1 MIDVLVTSRAIENRK
16 KVSFMIKVLKNWQEI
31 GEATLSLQ
39 RKGLPTHSDTRKNWD
54 LSLLY
59 ETIASENRN
68 SRIVDLG
75 CSPGCTL
82 VFLISLG
89 FTNLYGIDFDLD
101 FSGGRNFP
109 ANLYQG
115 DLTDT
120 SFESDFF
127 DVAIS
132 ISVIEHGVDLKDLF
146 SEVNRILK
154 NDGLLFL
161 TTDYWEEKQD
171 VGEIN
176 PLGLP
181 WKVFAEADIQELINV
196 AQDYGFCLNEDINIP
211 SCSERTIIWQGLEYT
226 FIALIFKKKE
236 TVYQKSIDKVDENVL
251 VEGSIGLTETESI
264 ADRATESLLSTVLLS
279 CENYHKNL
287 GENSALPDLHLI
299 RKKVADCWLNLGEG
313 ELESAYL
320 GELGEAHRT
329 LLNSG
334 IKNEQLTDTEQ
345 RFLDEVA
352 AELSRGFD
360 AQKAISYLLAGMLY
374 RPAAQLSL
382 QHDILRIPQWLLNNY
397 LTFMFESPGLF
408 QEVGEADSYYHYAIK
423 WIDYLHENIFSN
435 QESQMWQNVAVCFYQ
450 NANFIPVYFNSQ
462 NLKNICKK
470 RAEILEFVLQ
480 IGGHQIDW
488 DFPERLPER
497 NKIRLGILA
506 AHFQPQTETFATLP
520 VYKHLNR
527 DLFEIILYTV
537 QVGNHRLERYC
548 GGHADVMVLLPQ
560 DLPSQVQTIRDG
572 DLDVILIATNVT
584 AGANSIALLA
594 LHRLARIQIAN
605 VCSCITTGMRHVD
618 YYVSGLF
625 SEPEND
631 PQQHYTETL
640 LTLDGSAHCYDFATE
655 EQLTATISVNR
666 EKLRIAKD
674 AVVYISGSNFYKIT
688 PEVEAVWTKI
698 VASTPNSKLVL
709 YPFNPNWSSN
719 YAVAAFRKRL
729 AASFV
734 QYGLSEEQLIIL
746 DCVPNRADVLER
758 LKLGDV
764 YLDSYPFAGATSLLD
779 PLTIGL
785 PTVAMGGSTFR
796 SRVGLALLKE
806 LQLDELIAANEES
819 YIELAIALGTNREL
833 RQQNSNLI
841 KQRMQSNPKFLD
853 SRTYSAQMGNLFQEV
868 FRSQQATVLTDNL
881 NLRAINLIIFPDWSQ
896 SEDTLFQELTNAIG
910 AIANHP
916 DKSKMTLLVDSSNIS
931 EEDANLALSGV
942 AMNLL
947 IEQDL
952 DVSDGPEITLLGQ
965 LSEIQR
971 EILIPRL
978 HGRIVLE
985 NENREAIAN
994 LAGKTLPSSELASF
1008 NNKKFV

>member
-1 MIDVLVTSRAIENRK
+1 
-16 KVSFMIKVLKNWQEI
+16 MIKVLKNWQEI

-68 SRIVDLG
+68 SRIIDLG

-89 FTNLYGIDFDLD
+89 FTNLYGIDFDLE
-101 FSGGRNFP
+101 FKGGSNFP
-109 ANLYQG
+109 ANLYEG

-120 SFESDFF
+120 TFESDFF
-127 DVAIS
+127 DLAIS
-132 ISVIEHGVDLKDLF
+132 ISVIEHGVDMKDLF
-146 SEVNRILK
+146 KEVNRILK
-154 NDGLLFL
+154 KDGLLFL
-161 TTDYWEEKQD
+161 TTDYWEQKQD

-181 WKVFAEADIQELINV
+181 WKVFSEAEIQELIKT
-196 AQDYGFCLNEDINIP
+196 AKDYGFCLNDADDINIP
-211 SCSERTIIWQGLEYT
+211 SCSDRTVIWQGVEYT
-226 FIALIFKKKE
+226 FIALIFKKTE
-236 TVYQKSIDKVDENVL
+236 TVNQKIRDKVARNVSLDE
-251 VEGSIGLTETESI
+251 SAIGVTAAKNKTESI
-264 ADRATESLLSTVLLS
+264 ADIASESIFSTARSS
-279 CENYHKNL
+279 CQKYHQNIFDK
-287 GENSALPDLHLI
+287 SALQNLRLS
-299 RKKVADCWLNLGEG
+299 RKQVADCWLNLAES

-320 GELGEAHRT
+320 GELGEAHRI

-345 RFLDEVA
+345 KFVDELA
-352 AELSRGFD
+352 AKLSQGFD
-360 AQKAISYLLAGMLY
+360 TPKAISYLLAAMLY
-374 RPAAQLSL
+374 RPAAQLPL
-382 QHDILRIPQWLLNNY
+382 QYDITRIPKWFFDNY
-397 LTFMFESPGLF
+397 LTFMFESPDLF
-408 QEVGEADSYYHYAIK
+408 QEVGEADRYYHYAK
-423 WIDYLHENIFSN
+423 EWVDYLHENIFSN
-435 QESQMWQNVAVCFYQ
+435 QESQLWQDVAVRFSQ
-450 NANFIPVYFNSQ
+450 KANFIPVYFNNQ
-462 NLKNICKK
+462 NLKDICKK
-470 RAEILEFVLQ
+470 RADILEFVLKR
-480 IGGHQIDW
+480 GGHKIDW

-497 NKIRLGILA
+497 NKIRVGILA

-537 QVGNHRLERYC
+537 HAGNHRLERYC
-548 GGHADVMVLLPQ
+548 GGHADAMVLLPQ

-572 DLDVILIATNVT
+572 DLDIIMIATNVT
-584 AGANSIALLA
+584 AGANSITWLA
-594 LHRLARIQIAN
+594 LHRLAQIQIAN
-605 VCSCITTGMRHVD
+605 VCSCITTGIRHVD

-640 LTLDGSAHCYDFATE
+640 FTLDGSAHCYDFATE
-655 EQLTATISVNR
+655 EQLAATISVNR
-666 EKLRIAKD
+666 KNLGIAED
-674 AVVYISGSNFYKIT
+674 DIVYISGSNFYKIT

-719 YAVAAFRKRL
+719 YAVAAFQKRL
-729 AASFV
+729 AASFAR
-734 QYGLSEEQLIIL
+734 YGLSEDQLIIL

-806 LQLDELIAANEES
+806 LQLDESIAENKES
-819 YIELAIALGTNREL
+819 YIELAIALGTNPEL
-833 RQQNSNLI
+833 RQQKSAII
-841 KQRMQSNPKFLD
+841 KRRMQSNPKFLD
-853 SRTYSAQMGNLFQEV
+853 SRAYSAQMGTLLEEL
-868 FRSQQATVLTDNL
+868 FRSQQTTVLTDNL
-881 NLRAINLIIFPDWSQ
+881 KLREVNLIIFPDWSQ
-896 SEDTLFQELTNAIG
+896 SEDTLLQDLASAIG

-916 DKSKMTLLVDSSNIS
+916 DKSKMTLLVDSSNVS
-931 EEDANLALSGV
+931 EEDANLALSSV
-942 AMNLL
+942 VMNLL
-947 IEQDL
+947 MEEDL
-952 DVSDGPEITLLGQ
+952 DVSEGPEISPIGL

-971 EILIPRL
+971 EILISRL
-978 HGRIVLE
+978 HGRIILE
-985 NENREAIAN
+985 NENTEAISS
-994 LAGKTLPSSELASF
+994 LTTQTLPSCEIASLI
-1008 NNKKFV
+1008 NKKVVQLRTGAWDLQ

>member
-1 MIDVLVTSRAIENRK
+1 
-16 KVSFMIKVLKNWQEI
+16 MIKVLKNWQEI
-31 GEATLSLQ
+31 GDATLSLQ

-89 FTNLYGIDFDLD
+89 FTNLYGIDFDLE
-101 FSGGRNFP
+101 FTGGRNFP
-109 ANLYQG
+109 ANLYKG

-120 SFESDFF
+120 TFESDFF

-132 ISVIEHGVDLKDLF
+132 ISVIEHGVDLKELF
-146 SEVNRILK
+146 NEVNRILK

-161 TTDYWEEKQD
+161 TTDYWAEKQD

-181 WKVFAEADIQELINV
+181 WKVFSEADIEELINI
-196 AQDYGFCLNEDINIP
+196 AQDYGFSLNEDINIP
-211 SCSERTIIWQGLEYT
+211 SCSEQTIIWQGIEYT

-236 TVYQKSIDKVDENVL
+236 AVYYQKSREKVDKNVS
-251 VEGSIGLTETESI
+251 VGEGSIELTETENQTESL
-264 ADRATESLLSTVLLS
+264 AGRATESLLSIVRLS

-287 GENSALPDLHLI
+287 CENSALQDLRVS
-299 RKKVADCWLNLGEG
+299 RKKVADFWLNLAEG

-320 GELGEAHRT
+320 GELGEAHRI

-360 AQKAISYLLAGMLY
+360 APKAIPYLLAGMLY
-374 RPAAQLSL
+374 RPAAQLPL

-408 QEVGEADSYYHYAIK
+408 QEVGEADSYYHYAKK
-423 WIDYLHENIFSN
+423 WVDYLHEKILSN
-435 QESQMWQNVAVCFYQ
+435 QESQLWQDVAVCFSQ
-450 NANFIPVYFNSQ
+450 KANFIPVYFNSQ
-462 NLKNICKK
+462 NLKDLCQK
-470 RAEILEFVLQ
+470 RAEILEFVLK
-480 IGGHQIDW
+480 IGGHPIDW
-488 DFPERLPER
+488 DFPERLHER
-497 NKIRLGILA
+497 DKIRLGILA

-537 QVGNHRLERYC
+537 QAGNHRLERYC
-548 GGHADVMVLLPQ
+548 GGHADAMVLLPQ

-572 DLDVILIATNVT
+572 DLDVILIGTNVT
-584 AGANSIALLA
+584 AGANSIAWLA

-666 EKLRIAKD
+666 EKLGIAED

-719 YAVAAFRKRL
+719 YAVAAFGKRL
-729 AASFV
+729 AASFAR
-734 QYGLSEEQLIIL
+734 YGLSEEQLIIL

-806 LQLDELIAANEES
+806 LQLDELIAENEES
-819 YIELAIALGTNREL
+819 YIELAIALGTNREF

-841 KQRMQSNPKFLD
+841 EQRMQSNPKFLD
-853 SRTYSAQMGNLFQEV
+853 SRTYSAQMGTLFQEL

-896 SEDTLFQELTNAIG
+896 SEDTLFQELTNVIG

-916 DKSKMTLLVDSSNIS
+916 DKSKMTLLVDTSNVS

-952 DVSDGPEITLLGQ
+952 DVSDGPEISLIGH
-965 LSEIQR
+965 LSQMQR
-971 EILIPRL
+971 EILFSRL

-985 NENREAIAN
+985 NENREAIARVQAQHIPTPELDN
-994 LAGKTLPSSELASF
+994 LIISNSRNEISSPS
-1008 NNKKFV
+1008 

>member
-1 MIDVLVTSRAIENRK
+1 
-16 KVSFMIKVLKNWQEI
+16 MIKVLKNWQEI
-31 GEATLSLQ
+31 GDATLSLQ

-101 FSGGRNFP
+101 FNGGRNFP

-120 SFESDFF
+120 TFESDFF

-146 SEVNRILK
+146 NEVNRILK

-161 TTDYWEEKQD
+161 TTDYWAKKQD

-181 WKVFAEADIQELINV
+181 WKVFSEADIQELIDI

-211 SCSERTIIWQGLEYT
+211 SCSERTIIWQGIEYT

-236 TVYQKSIDKVDENVL
+236 TVYQKSIEKVDESVSL
-251 VEGSIGLTETESI
+251 VEGSIGLTETESF
-264 ADRATESLLSTVLLS
+264 ADRARESLLSTVLLS
-279 CENYHKNL
+279 SEKYHINP
-287 GENSALPDLHLI
+287 GENSALQDLRLI
-299 RKKVADCWLNLGEG
+299 RKKVADSWLNLAES

-320 GELGEAHRT
+320 GELGEAHRI

-345 RFLDEVA
+345 RFLDEIA

-360 AQKAISYLLAGMLY
+360 DPKSISYFLAAMLY
-374 RPAAQLSL
+374 RPAAQLPL

-408 QEVGEADSYYHYAIK
+408 QEVGDADSYYHYTTE
-423 WIDYLHENIFSN
+423 WVDYLHENIFSN

-537 QVGNHRLERYC
+537 QAGNHRLERYC
-548 GGHADVMVLLPQ
+548 GGHADAMVLLPQ

-594 LHRLARIQIAN
+594 LHRLARIQIGN

-631 PQQHYTETL
+631 AQQHYTETL

-655 EQLTATISVNR
+655 EQLTATISVDRQN
-666 EKLRIAKD
+666 LRISED

-729 AASFV
+729 AASFAR
-734 QYGLSEEQLIIL
+734 YGLNEEQLIIL

-779 PLTIGL
+779 PLMIGL
-785 PTVAMGGSTFR
+785 PTVAMGGCTFR

-806 LQLDELIAANEES
+806 LQLDESIADNEES

-841 KQRMQSNPKFLD
+841 NQRMQRNPKFLD
-853 SRTYSAQMGNLFQEV
+853 SRTYSAQMGTLFQEV

-896 SEDTLFQELTNAIG
+896 SEDTLFQELTKAIG
-910 AIANHP
+910 AIATHP
-916 DKSKMTLLVDSSNIS
+916 DKSKMTLLVDTSNVS

-952 DVSDGPEITLLGQ
+952 DVSDGPEISLIGQ

-971 EILIPRL
+971 EILISRL
-978 HGRIVLE
+978 QGRIVLE
-985 NENREAIAN
+985 NENRDAIFQTKAEN
-994 LAGKTLPSSELASF
+994 IALFELDSL
-1008 NNKKFV
+1008 KI

>member
-1 MIDVLVTSRAIENRK
+1 MASRVIENRE

-31 GEATLSLQ
+31 GDATLSLQ
-39 RKGLPTHSDTRKNWD
+39 RKGIPTHSDTRKNWD

-59 ETIASENRN
+59 ETLASENKN

-82 VFLISLG
+82 VFLIGLG
-89 FTNLYGIDFDLD
+89 FTNLYGIDFDLE
-101 FSGGRNFP
+101 FTGGRNFP
-109 ANLYQG
+109 ANLYKG

-120 SFESDFF
+120 TFESDFF

-132 ISVIEHGVDLKDLF
+132 ISVIEHGVDLRDLF
-146 SEVNRILK
+146 NEVNRILK
-154 NDGLLFL
+154 KDGLLFL
-161 TTDYWEEKQD
+161 TTDYWGEKQD

-181 WKVFAEADIQELINV
+181 WKVFSEADIQELIDI

-211 SCSERTIIWQGLEYT
+211 SCSERTIIWQGIEYT

-236 TVYQKSIDKVDENVL
+236 TVYQKSIEKVDESVSL
-251 VEGSIGLTETESI
+251 VEGSIGLTETESL
-264 ADRATESLLSTVLLS
+264 ADRSTESLLSTVLLS
-279 CENYHKNL
+279 GENYHINL
-287 GENSALPDLHLI
+287 GENSALQDLRLI
-299 RKKVADCWLNLGEG
+299 RKKVANCWLNLAES

-320 GELGEAHRT
+320 GELGEAHRI

-360 AQKAISYLLAGMLY
+360 APKAIPYLLVAMLY
-374 RPAAQLSL
+374 RPAAQLPL

-408 QEVGEADSYYHYAIK
+408 QEVGDADSYYHYAK
-423 WIDYLHENIFSN
+423 EWVDYLHENIFSN
-435 QESQMWQNVAVCFYQ
+435 QESQMWQNVAVCFSRI
-450 NANFIPVYFNSQ
+450 ANFIPVYFNSQ
-462 NLKNICKK
+462 NLKYLCKK
-470 RAEILEFVLQ
+470 RAEILEFVLK

-527 DLFEIILYTV
+527 DLFEIILYTL
-537 QVGNHRLERYC
+537 QAGNHRLERYC
-548 GGHADVMVLLPQ
+548 GGHADAMVLLPQ

-584 AGANSIALLA
+584 AGANSIAWLA

-666 EKLRIAKD
+666 EKLGIAED

-729 AASFV
+729 AASFAR
-734 QYGLSEEQLIIL
+734 YGLSEEQLIIL

-779 PLTIGL
+779 PLTIAL
-785 PTVAMGGSTFR
+785 PTIAMGGSTFR

-806 LQLDELIAANEES
+806 LQLDELIAENEES
-819 YIELAIALGTNREL
+819 YIELAIALGTNCEL
-833 RQQNSNLI
+833 RQQKSNLI
-841 KQRMQSNPKFLD
+841 EQRMQSNPKFLD
-853 SRTYSAQMGNLFQEV
+853 SRTYSAQMGTLFQEV

-896 SEDTLFQELTNAIG
+896 SEHTLFQELTNAIG

-916 DKSKMTLLVDSSNIS
+916 DKNKMTLLVDSSNIS
-931 EEDANLALSGV
+931 DEDANLALSTV
-942 AMNLL
+942 VMNLL
-947 IEQDL
+947 MEQDL
-952 DVSDGPEITLLGQ
+952 DVSEGPEITLLGQ

-978 HGRIVLE
+978 QGRIVLE

-994 LAGKTLPSSELASF
+994 LAAETLPSSELASF
-1008 NNKKFV
+1008 SNKKFV

>member
-1 MIDVLVTSRAIENRK
+1 
-16 KVSFMIKVLKNWQEI
+16 MIKVLKNWQEI
-31 GEATLSLQ
+31 GDATLSLQ
-39 RKGLPTHSDTRKNWD
+39 HKGLPTHSDTRKNWD

-89 FTNLYGIDFDLD
+89 FTNLYGIDFDLE
-101 FSGGRNFP
+101 FTGGRKFP
-109 ANLYQG
+109 ASLYQG

-120 SFESDFF
+120 TFESDFF

-146 SEVNRILK
+146 NEVNRILK

-161 TTDYWEEKQD
+161 TTDYWGEKQD

-181 WKVFAEADIQELINV
+181 WKVFSEADIQELINV
-196 AQDYGFCLNEDINIP
+196 AQEYGFCLNEDINIP
-211 SCSERTIIWQGLEYT
+211 SCSEQNIIWQGIEYT
-226 FIALIFKKKE
+226 FIALIFRKKE
-236 TVYQKSIDKVDENVL
+236 AVYQKSRKKVDKNVS
-251 VEGSIGLTETESI
+251 VGEGSLELTETENQTESL
-264 ADRATESLLSTVLLS
+264 ADRATESLLSTVRLS

-287 GENSALPDLHLI
+287 CENSAVQDLRLS
-299 RKKVADCWLNLGEG
+299 RKKVADFWLNLAEDQ
-313 ELESAYL
+313 LESAYL
-320 GELGEAHRT
+320 GELGEAHRI

-345 RFLDEVA
+345 RFLDEIA

-360 AQKAISYLLAGMLY
+360 APKAIPYLLAGMLY
-374 RPAAQLSL
+374 RPAAQLPL
-382 QHDILRIPQWLLNNY
+382 QYDISRIPQWLLNNY
-397 LTFMFESPGLF
+397 LTFMLEYPRLF
-408 QEVGEADSYYHYAIK
+408 QEVGEADSYYHYAK
-423 WIDYLHENIFSN
+423 DWVDYLHENIFSN
-435 QESQMWQNVAVCFYQ
+435 QESQLWQDVASFFGK
-450 NANFIPVYFNSQ
+450 NANFIPIYFNSQ
-462 NLKNICKK
+462 NLKDICKK
-470 RAEILEFVLQ
+470 RAEILEFVLKC
-480 IGGHQIDW
+480 GVHQIDW
-488 DFPERLPER
+488 DFSERWPER

-537 QVGNHRLERYC
+537 QAGNHRLERYC
-548 GGHADVMVLLPQ
+548 GGHADAMVLLPQ

-572 DLDVILIATNVT
+572 DLDVILISTNVT
-584 AGANSIALLA
+584 AGANSIAWLA

-655 EQLTATISVNR
+655 EQLTATISINR
-666 EKLRIAKD
+666 EKLGIAED

-719 YAVAAFRKRL
+719 YAVAAFQKRL
-729 AASFV
+729 AASFAR
-734 QYGLSEEQLIIL
+734 YGLSEEQLIIL

-785 PTVAMGGSTFR
+785 PTVAMRGSTFR

-806 LQLDELIAANEES
+806 LQLDELIAENEES

-833 RQQNSNLI
+833 RQQNSNLV
-841 KQRMQSNPKFLD
+841 KQRMQTNPKFLD
-853 SRTYSAQMGNLFQEV
+853 SRTYSAQMGTLFQEV
-868 FRSQQATVLTDNL
+868 FRSQQVTVLTDNL

-896 SEDTLFQELTNAIG
+896 SEDTLFQDLANAIR
-910 AIANHP
+910 AIATHP
-916 DKSKMTLLVDSSNIS
+916 DKSKMTLLIDNSNIS
-931 EEDANLALSGV
+931 EEDANLLLSSV

-947 IEQDL
+947 IEEDL
-952 DVSDGPEITLLGQ
+952 EVSEGAEISLIGQ

-971 EILIPRL
+971 AALIPRL

-985 NENREAIAN
+985 NENKEAIAH
-994 LAGKTLPSSELASF
+994 AKTENIPSLELHRFMNESY
-1008 NNKKFV
+1008 

>member
-1 MIDVLVTSRAIENRK
+1 
-16 KVSFMIKVLKNWQEI
+16 MIKVLKNWQEI
-31 GEATLSLQ
+31 GDATLSLQ

-59 ETIASENRN
+59 QTIASENRN

-89 FTNLYGIDFDLD
+89 FTNLYGIDFDLE
-101 FSGGRNFP
+101 FTGGKKFP
-109 ANLYQG
+109 ANVYKG

-120 SFESDFF
+120 TFESDFF

-146 SEVNRILK
+146 NEVNRILK

-161 TTDYWEEKQD
+161 TTDYWAEKQD
-171 VGEIN
+171 VGKIN

-181 WKVFAEADIQELINV
+181 WKVFSEADIQELINI
-196 AQDYGFCLNEDINIP
+196 AQDYGFSLNEDINIP
-211 SCSERTIIWQGLEYT
+211 SCSEQTIIWQGIEYT

-236 TVYQKSIDKVDENVL
+236 AVYQKNIEKVDENVFL
-251 VEGSIGLTETESI
+251 GKGSFGLTETESLV
-264 ADRATESLLSTVLLS
+264 DRATESILSTVRLS

-287 GENSALPDLHLI
+287 GENSAIQDLRFS
-299 RKKVADCWLNLGEG
+299 RKKVAECWLNLGES

-320 GELGEAHRT
+320 GELGEAHRI
-329 LLNSG
+329 LLNSE
-334 IKNEQLTDTEQ
+334 IKNEPLTDTEQ
-345 RFLDEVA
+345 KFLDEVA
-352 AELSRGFD
+352 AELSRGFN
-360 AQKAISYLLAGMLY
+360 APKAIPYLLAAMLY
-374 RPAAQLSL
+374 RSAAQLPL
-382 QHDILRIPQWLLNNY
+382 QHDIRRIPQWFLNNY
-397 LTFMFESPGLF
+397 LTFTFEYPRLF
-408 QEVGEADSYYHYAIK
+408 VEVGEADSYYLYAK
-423 WIDYLHENIFSN
+423 AWVDYLHENILSN
-435 QESQMWQNVAVCFYQ
+435 QESKLWQGVAVFFAQ
-450 NANFIPVYFNSQ
+450 NANFIPVYFNSE
-462 NLKNICKK
+462 NLKDICKK
-470 RAEILEFVLQ
+470 RAEILEFVLK
-480 IGGHQIDW
+480 IGRHQIDW
-488 DFPERLPER
+488 DFSERLPER

-548 GGHADVMVLLPQ
+548 GGHADAMVLLPQ

-584 AGANSIALLA
+584 AGANSIAWLA

-666 EKLRIAKD
+666 EKLGIAED
-674 AVVYISGSNFYKIT
+674 TIVYISGSNFFKIT

-719 YAVAAFRKRL
+719 YAVAAFQKRL
-729 AASFV
+729 AASFAG
-734 QYGLSEEQLIIL
+734 YGLSEEQLIIL

-779 PLTIGL
+779 PLMISL
-785 PTVAMGGSTFR
+785 PTVAMGGMTFR

-806 LQLDELIAANEES
+806 LQLDELIAENEES
-819 YIELAIALGTNREL
+819 YIELALALGTNREL
-833 RQQNSNLI
+833 RQQKSNAI
-841 KQRMQSNPKFLD
+841 QQRMQSNPKFLD
-853 SRTYSAQMGNLFQEV
+853 SRTYCDQMGTLFQKL

-881 NLRAINLIIFPDWSQ
+881 NLREINLIIFPDWSQ
-896 SEDTLFQELTNAIG
+896 SEDTLFQDLAKAIA

-916 DKSKMTLLVDSSNIS
+916 DKSMMTLLVDSSNIS
-931 EEDANLALSGV
+931 DEDANLALSSV
-942 AMNLL
+942 VMNLL
-947 IEQDL
+947 MEQDL
-952 DVSDGPEITLLGQ
+952 DVSEGPEITLLGQ
-965 LSEIQR
+965 LSEIQW

-985 NENREAIAN
+985 NENIEAIAS
-994 LAGKTLPSSELASF
+994 LAAETLPSFELASF
-1008 NNKKFV
+1008 SNNKLVELKTRVWDMQ

>member
-1 MIDVLVTSRAIENRK
+1 
-16 KVSFMIKVLKNWQEI
+16 MIKVLKNWQEI
-31 GEATLSLQ
+31 GDATLSLQ

-89 FTNLYGIDFDLD
+89 FTNLYGIDFDLE
-101 FSGGRNFP
+101 FTGGRNFP
-109 ANLYQG
+109 ANLYKG

-120 SFESDFF
+120 TFEKDFF

-132 ISVIEHGVDLKDLF
+132 ISVIEHGVDLKELF
-146 SEVNRILK
+146 NEVNRILK

-161 TTDYWEEKQD
+161 TTDYWAEKQD

-181 WKVFAEADIQELINV
+181 WKVFSGTDIQELINI
-196 AQDYGFCLNEDINIP
+196 AQDYGFSLNEDINIP
-211 SCSERTIIWQGLEYT
+211 SCSEQTIIWQGIEYT

-236 TVYQKSIDKVDENVL
+236 AVYQKSLDKVDKNVSVAQGGIEL
-251 VEGSIGLTETESI
+251 RETESL
-264 ADRATESLLSTVLLS
+264 ADRATESLLSTVGLS

-287 GENSALPDLHLI
+287 YEKSAVQDLRLS
-299 RKKVADCWLNLGEG
+299 RKKVADFWLNLAEG

-320 GELGEAHRT
+320 GELGEAHRI

-334 IKNEQLTDTEQ
+334 IKNEQLTATEQ

-360 AQKAISYLLAGMLY
+360 APKAIPYLLVAMLY
-374 RPAAQLSL
+374 RPAAQLPL

-397 LTFMFESPGLF
+397 LTFMFESPALF
-408 QEVGEADSYYHYAIK
+408 QELGEADSYYHYAK
-423 WIDYLHENIFSN
+423 GWVDYLHEKILSN
-435 QESQMWQNVAVCFYQ
+435 QESQLWQDVAVCFSQ
-450 NANFIPVYFNSQ
+450 KANFIPVYFNSQ
-462 NLKNICKK
+462 NLKDICQK
-470 RAEILEFVLQ
+470 RADILEFVLK

-488 DFPERLPER
+488 DFPERLHER

-548 GGHADVMVLLPQ
+548 GGHADAMVLLPQ

-584 AGANSIALLA
+584 ANANSIALLA

-655 EQLTATISVNR
+655 EQLTATISINR
-666 EKLRIAKD
+666 EKLGIAED

-719 YAVAAFRKRL
+719 YAVATFGKRL
-729 AASFV
+729 AASFAR
-734 QYGLSEEQLIIL
+734 YGLSEEQLIIL

-806 LQLDELIAANEES
+806 LQLDELIAENEES

-841 KQRMQSNPKFLD
+841 EQRMQSNPKFLD
-853 SRTYSAQMGNLFQEV
+853 SRTYSAQIGTLFQEL
-868 FRSQQATVLTDNL
+868 FRSQQATVLTDHL

-896 SEDTLFQELTNAIG
+896 SEDTLFQELTNAMG

-916 DKSKMTLLVDSSNIS
+916 DKSKMTLLVDTSNVS

-952 DVSDGPEITLLGQ
+952 DVSDGPEISLIGQ
-965 LSEIQR
+965 LSEIQW
-971 EILIPRL
+971 EILLSRL

-985 NENREAIAN
+985 YENREAIARVQAQHILTRELDSLIISN
-994 LAGKTLPSSELASF
+994 SRNEISSPS
-1008 NNKKFV
+1008 

>member
-1 MIDVLVTSRAIENRK
+1 
-16 KVSFMIKVLKNWQEI
+16 MIKVLKNWQEI
-31 GEATLSLQ
+31 GDATLTLQ

-59 ETIASENRN
+59 QTIASENRN

-101 FSGGRNFP
+101 FNGGRNFP

-120 SFESDFF
+120 NFESDFF

-132 ISVIEHGVDLKDLF
+132 ISVVEHGVDLKDLF

-161 TTDYWEEKQD
+161 TTDYWGEKQD

-181 WKVFAEADIQELINV
+181 WKVFSEADIQDLINV
-196 AQDYGFCLNEDINIP
+196 AQDYGFSLNEDINIP
-211 SCSERTIIWQGLEYT
+211 SCSERTIIWQGIEYT

-236 TVYQKSIDKVDENVL
+236 TVYQKSIEKVDESMSL
-251 VEGSIGLTETESI
+251 VEGGMVSTETQNK
-264 ADRATESLLSTVLLS
+264 TESLADIATKSLLYTVRLS
-279 CENYHKNL
+279 CENNHKNL
-287 GENSALPDLHLI
+287 CENSAIQGLRLS
-299 RKKVADCWLNLGEG
+299 RKKVADCWLNLAES

-320 GELGEAHRT
+320 GELGEAHRI

-345 RFLDEVA
+345 RFLDEIA

-360 AQKAISYLLAGMLY
+360 APKAIPYLLAAMLY
-374 RPAAQLSL
+374 RPAAQLPL
-382 QHDILRIPQWLLNNY
+382 QHDVLRIPQWLLNNY

-408 QEVGEADSYYHYAIK
+408 QEVGDADSYYHYATK
-423 WIDYLHENIFSN
+423 WVDYLHENIFSN
-435 QESQMWQNVAVCFYQ
+435 QESQFWQNVAVCFYQ
-450 NANFIPVYFNSQ
+450 NANFIPVYFNNQ

-488 DFPERLPER
+488 NFPERLPER

-548 GGHADVMVLLPQ
+548 GGHADAMVLLPQ
-560 DLPSQVQTIRDG
+560 DLPSQVQTIRDA

-655 EQLTATISVNR
+655 EQLTATISVDR
-666 EKLRIAKD
+666 EKLGIAED

-719 YAVAAFRKRL
+719 YAVAAFQKRL
-729 AASFV
+729 AASFAR
-734 QYGLSEEQLIIL
+734 YGLSEEQLIIL

-779 PLTIGL
+779 PLMIGL

-806 LQLDELIAANEES
+806 LQLDELIAENEES

-853 SRTYSAQMGNLFQEV
+853 SRTYSAQMGTLFQQV

-881 NLRAINLIIFPDWSQ
+881 NLRLINLIIFPDWSQ
-896 SEDTLFQELTNAIG
+896 SEDTLFQELTKAIG

-916 DKSKMTLLVDSSNIS
+916 DKSKMTLLVDTSNVS

-952 DVSDGPEITLLGQ
+952 DVSDGPEISLIGQ

-971 EILIPRL
+971 EILISRL

-985 NENREAIAN
+985 NDNREAIAT
-994 LAGKTLPSSELASF
+994 LAAQTLPSCELASF
-1008 NNKKFV
+1008 SDKKVVELKTRGWELQ

>member
-1 MIDVLVTSRAIENRK
+1 
-16 KVSFMIKVLKNWQEI
+16 MIKVLKNWQEI
-31 GEATLSLQ
+31 GDATLTLQ
-39 RKGLPTHSDTRKNWD
+39 RQGLPTHSDTRKNWD

-101 FSGGRNFP
+101 FKGGRDFP

-115 DLTDT
+115 DITNT
-120 SFESDFF
+120 TFESDFF
-127 DVAIS
+127 DAAIS

-146 SEVNRILK
+146 NEVNRIIK

-161 TTDYWEEKQD
+161 TTDYWADKQD

-181 WKVFAEADIQELINV
+181 WKVFSEADIQELIDI

-211 SCSERTIIWQGLEYT
+211 GCSEQTIIWQGIEYT

-236 TVYQKSIDKVDENVL
+236 TVYKNNIEKVEEGVSL
-251 VEGSIGLTETESI
+251 VEGSIGLTETESL

-279 CENYHKNL
+279 CENYQINFGK
-287 GENSALPDLHLI
+287 NSALQDLRLI
-299 RKKVADCWLNLGEG
+299 RKKVADCWLNLAES
-313 ELESAYL
+313 ELESSYL
-320 GELGEAHRT
+320 GELGEAHRM

-334 IKNEQLTDTEQ
+334 IKNEQLTDTEE
-345 RFLDEVA
+345 RFLDEIA

-360 AQKAISYLLAGMLY
+360 APKAIPYLLAAMLY
-374 RPAAQLSL
+374 KPAAQLPL
-382 QHDILRIPQWLLNNY
+382 LYEIPRIPQWLLNNY
-397 LTFMFESPGLF
+397 LTFMFEYPRLF
-408 QEVGEADSYYHYAIK
+408 QEVGEADGYYHYAKK
-423 WIDYLHENIFSN
+423 WVDYLHQNIFSN
-435 QESQMWQNVAVCFYQ
+435 QESQLWQDVAVCFYKL
-450 NANFIPVYFNSQ
+450 ANFIPIYFNSQ
-462 NLKNICKK
+462 NLKDICKK
-470 RAEILEFVLQ
+470 RAEILEFVLK

-537 QVGNHRLERYC
+537 QAGNHRLERYC
-548 GGHADVMVLLPQ
+548 GGHADAMVLLPQ

-584 AGANSIALLA
+584 AGANSIAWLA

-640 LTLDGSAHCYDFATE
+640 LALDGSAHCYDFATE
-655 EQLTATISVNR
+655 EQLTATLSVNR
-666 EKLRIAKD
+666 ENLGIAED
-674 AVVYISGSNFYKIT
+674 TVVYISGSNFYKIT

-719 YAVAAFRKRL
+719 YAVAAFQKRL
-729 AASFV
+729 AASFAR
-734 QYGLSEEQLIIL
+734 YGLSEEQLIIL

-806 LQLDELIAANEES
+806 LQVDELIAENEES

-833 RQQNSNLI
+833 RQQKSYLI
-841 KQRMQSNPKFLD
+841 EQRMQSNPKFLD
-853 SRTYSAQMGNLFQEV
+853 SRTYSAKMGTLFQEL
-868 FRSQQATVLTDNL
+868 FRSQQATSLSNNL
-881 NLRAINLIIFPDWSQ
+881 KLREVNLIIFPDWSQ
-896 SEDTLFQELTNAIG
+896 SEDTLFRELTKAIG
-910 AIANHP
+910 ALATHP

-931 EEDANLALSGV
+931 DEDANLALSSV

-947 IEQDL
+947 MQEDL
-952 DVSDGPEITLLGQ
+952 DVSEGPEITLLGL

-971 EILIPRL
+971 EIIISNL
-978 HGRIVLE
+978 HVRIALE
-985 NENREAIAN
+985 NENIEAIAS
-994 LAGKTLPSSELASF
+994 LAAQTLPSCELVSLS
-1008 NNKKFV
+1008 NKKVVQLRTGAWVMQ

>member
-1 MIDVLVTSRAIENRK
+1 
-16 KVSFMIKVLKNWQEI
+16 MIKVLKNWQEI
-31 GEATLSLQ
+31 GDATLSLQ

-89 FTNLYGIDFDLD
+89 FTNLYGIDFDLE
-101 FSGGRNFP
+101 FNGGRNFP
-109 ANLYQG
+109 ASLYQG

-120 SFESDFF
+120 TFESDFF

-161 TTDYWEEKQD
+161 TTDYWGEKQD

-181 WKVFAEADIQELINV
+181 WQVFSEADIQELIDI
-196 AQDYGFCLNEDINIP
+196 AQDYGFSLNEDINIP
-211 SCSERTIIWQGLEYT
+211 SCSERTIIWQGIEYT

-236 TVYQKSIDKVDENVL
+236 TVYQKSIDKVDESVSL
-251 VEGSIGLTETESI
+251 VEGSIGLTEAENKTESLV
-264 ADRATESLLSTVLLS
+264 DRETESLLSTVRLS

-287 GENSALPDLHLI
+287 CENSALQDLRLS
-299 RKKVADCWLNLGEG
+299 RKKVAEFWLNLAEG

-320 GELGEAHRT
+320 GELGEAHRI

-360 AQKAISYLLAGMLY
+360 APKAIPCLLAAMLY
-374 RPAAQLSL
+374 RSAAQLPL
-382 QHDILRIPQWLLNNY
+382 QYDITLIPKWLLNNY
-397 LTFMFESPGLF
+397 LTFMFEYPRLF
-408 QEVGEADSYYHYAIK
+408 VEVGEADSYYRYAK
-423 WIDYLHENIFSN
+423 GWVDYLHKNILSN
-435 QESQMWQNVAVCFYQ
+435 QESKLWQGVAVFFAQ
-450 NANFIPVYFNSQ
+450 NANFIPVYFNSE
-462 NLKNICKK
+462 NLKDICKK
-470 RAEILEFVLQ
+470 RAEILEFVLK

-537 QVGNHRLERYC
+537 QAGNHRLERYC
-548 GGHADVMVLLPQ
+548 GGHADAMVLLPQ
-560 DLPSQVQTIRDG
+560 DLPSQVQAIRDG

-584 AGANSIALLA
+584 AGANSIAWLA

-605 VCSCITTGMRHVD
+605 VCSCITTGMRYVD

-666 EKLRIAKD
+666 ENLGIAED

-719 YAVAAFRKRL
+719 YAVVAFQKRL
-729 AASFV
+729 AASFA

-758 LKLGDV
+758 LKLGDI

-779 PLTIGL
+779 PLMIGL

-806 LQLDELIAANEES
+806 LQLDESIAENEES

-833 RQQNSNLI
+833 REQNSNLI
-841 KQRMQSNPKFLD
+841 QQRMQSNPKFLD
-853 SRTYSAQMGNLFQEV
+853 SRTYSAQMGTLFQEV
-868 FRSQQATVLTDNL
+868 FRSHQATVLTDNL
-881 NLRAINLIIFPDWSQ
+881 NLRAINLIIFPNWSQ
-896 SEDTLFQELTNAIG
+896 SEDTLFQELTKAIG

-916 DKSKMTLLVDSSNIS
+916 DKSKMTLLVDTSNVS
-931 EEDANLALSGV
+931 EEDANLALSSV
-942 AMNLL
+942 VMNLL
-947 IEQDL
+947 MEQDL
-952 DVSDGPEITLLGQ
+952 DVSEGPEITLLGQ
-965 LSEIQR
+965 LSEIQQ
-971 EILIPRL
+971 EILISKL
-978 HGRIVLE
+978 YARIVLE
-985 NENREAIAN
+985 NDNREAIAS
-994 LAGKTLPSSELASF
+994 LAAETLASFELASF
-1008 NNKKFV
+1008 INKKVVELKTRGWDLQ

>member
-1 MIDVLVTSRAIENRK
+1 MIYVLVTSKAIENRK

-31 GEATLSLQ
+31 GDATLSLQ

-89 FTNLYGIDFDLD
+89 FTNLYGIDFDLE
-101 FSGGRNFP
+101 FTGGRNFP
-109 ANLYQG
+109 ANLYKG

-120 SFESDFF
+120 TFERDFF

-132 ISVIEHGVDLKDLF
+132 ISVIEHGVDLKELF
-146 SEVNRILK
+146 NEVNRILK

-161 TTDYWEEKQD
+161 TTDYWAEKQD

-181 WKVFAEADIQELINV
+181 WKVFSEADIQELINI
-196 AQDYGFCLNEDINIP
+196 AQDYGFSLNEDINIP
-211 SCSERTIIWQGLEYT
+211 RCSEQTIIWQGIEYT
-226 FIALIFKKKE
+226 FIALMFKKKE
-236 TVYQKSIDKVDENVL
+236 TVDQKSIEKVDESVSL
-251 VEGSIGLTETESI
+251 VEESMELTETESF
-264 ADRATESLLSTVLLS
+264 ADRATKSLLSTVRFS

-287 GENSALPDLHLI
+287 GKNSALQDWRLI
-299 RKKVADCWLNLGEG
+299 RKKVADFWLNLAQG

-320 GELGEAHRT
+320 GELGEAHRI

-360 AQKAISYLLAGMLY
+360 APKTIPYLLVAMLY
-374 RPAAQLSL
+374 SRAPQLPL
-382 QHDILRIPQWLLNNY
+382 QYDITQIPQWLLNNY
-397 LTFMFESPGLF
+397 LTFMFEYPRLF
-408 QEVGEADSYYHYAIK
+408 VEVGEADSYYRYAK
-423 WIDYLHENIFSN
+423 EWVDYLHENILSN
-435 QESQMWQNVAVCFYQ
+435 QDVQLWQGVAVFFAQ
-450 NANFIPVYFNSQ
+450 NANFIPVYFNSE
-462 NLKNICKK
+462 NLKGICKK
-470 RAEILEFVLQ
+470 RAEILEFVLK

-488 DFPERLPER
+488 DFPERLHER

-537 QVGNHRLERYC
+537 HVGNHRLERYC
-548 GGHADVMVLLPQ
+548 GGHADAMVLLPQ

-655 EQLTATISVNR
+655 EQLTATISINR
-666 EKLRIAKD
+666 EKLGIAED
-674 AVVYISGSNFYKIT
+674 ALVYISGSNFYKIT

-719 YAVAAFRKRL
+719 YAVATFQKRV
-729 AASFV
+729 AASFAR
-734 QYGLSEEQLIIL
+734 YGLSEEQLIIL

-806 LQLDELIAANEES
+806 LQLDELIAENEES

-841 KQRMQSNPKFLD
+841 KQQMQSNPKFLD
-853 SRTYSAQMGNLFQEV
+853 SRTYSAKMGNLFQEV

-896 SEDTLFQELTNAIG
+896 SEDTLFEELTNAIET
-910 AIANHP
+910 IANHP
-916 DKSKMTLLVDSSNIS
+916 DKSKMTLLVDRSNVS

-952 DVSDGPEITLLGQ
+952 DVSEGPEISLIGQ

-971 EILIPRL
+971 EILISRL
-978 HGRIVLE
+978 HGRIVLQKE
-985 NENREAIAN
+985 NKEAIPHAKAEN
-994 LAGKTLPSSELASF
+994 IFSLELDRFMKESY
-1008 NNKKFV
+1008 